1 MLVVCTFHFRPPF
14 FTTVVALLDCS
25 HLPTQVAGQQGSY
38 IAHLVNAGYTVGRG
52 GLDQPPPCR
61 VTQAWLGSR
70 SESRSELRSG
80 SRSGSEF
87 GSTDS
92 SHWLDEFVAVLGG
105 GKEKVELEQQVG
117 GRALCVLAFPLKKCP
132 V

>member
-52 GLDQPPPCR
+52 GLDQPPP
-61 VTQAWLGSR
+61 A
-70 SESRSELRSG
+70 ESRKPGL
-80 SRSGSEF
+80 
-87 GSTDS
+87 DPDPNPDPS
-92 SHWLDEFVAVLGG
+92 SDLDPDLDLSLDQRIPPTGWTSLLLCLGG
-105 GKEKVELEQQVG
+105 RRRLSWSSRWVAG
-117 GRALCVLAFPLKKCP
+117 LCAFSLSP
-132 V
+132 